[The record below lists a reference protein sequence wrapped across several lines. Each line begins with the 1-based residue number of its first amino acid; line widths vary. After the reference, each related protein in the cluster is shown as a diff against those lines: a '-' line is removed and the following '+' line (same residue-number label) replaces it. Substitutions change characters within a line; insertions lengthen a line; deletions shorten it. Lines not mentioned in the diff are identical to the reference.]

1 MRVAQWQV
9 PLLVM
14 GGMILAELAFER
26 LRRRGSARSQLK
38 FRTGGLA
45 ALAVLVLVIG
55 IVALGPS
62 LADQLASVAAAI
74 AGIAALWLTYQ
85 SYRTLQVT
93 VPRHPT
99 PHQPTPRDPTLLD
112 PTPGNPAIPA
122 APVDR
127 RPPTPA
133 DPPPHSY
140 PAP

>member
-93 VPRHPT
+93 VPRDPT
-99 PHQPTPRDPTLLD
+99 PPDPTLLD